1 MNFLIDYDTL
11 SVECKSEDADVL
23 QQYISDNDLGL
34 ALAIISEE
42 DDMLMEMSL
51 KEISGLYHKL
61 SDRPRKFE
69 LEEEAAKATF
79 ALLEDTDEE
88 YPVFTPALGKTL
100 LKAAAKRSKDAPAPK
115 GTANSKSAGKSS
127 TVAVTGG
134 KVSRAKPAKVTGVMF
149 VKGSNPPRSK
159 SIHAI
164 LTNFID
170 ENMGEASFEELSENF
185 AGTYTDKDGNK
196 KDEKFAKGYIMGA
209 IKKGF
214 IEEGL

>member
-34 ALAIISEE
+34 ALAIVSEE

-69 LEEEAAKATF
+69 LEEEAVKATF

-88 YPVFTPALGKTL
+88 YPVFTPALGKAL
-100 LKAAAKRSKDAPAPK
+100 LKAAAKRSKDKGDTTLAPAKKDPVKPK
-115 GTANSKSAGKSS
+115 QAGKTTTKRKTSYAGKDF
-127 TVAVTGG
+127 TVGTEEPTRGRH
-134 KVSRAKPAKVTGVMF
+134 SRLVA
-149 VKGSNPPRSK
+149 
-159 SIHAI
+159 
-164 LTNFID
+164 FIED
-170 ENMGEASFEELSENF
+170 NLGEASAEELDLFLE
-185 AGTYTDKDGNK
+185 G
-196 KDEKFAKGYIMGA
+196 EKGGPSPHINYA

-214 IEEGL
+214 IEET

>member
-34 ALAIISEE
+34 ALAIVSEE

-69 LEEEAAKATF
+69 LEEEAVKATF

-88 YPVFTPALGKTL
+88 YPVFTPALGKAL
-100 LKAAAKRSKDAPAPK
+100 LKAAAKRSKDKGDTTLAPAKKDPVKPK
-115 GTANSKSAGKSS
+115 QAGKTTTKRKTSYAGKDF
-127 TVAVTGG
+127 TVGTKEPTRGRH
-134 KVSRAKPAKVTGVMF
+134 SRLVA
-149 VKGSNPPRSK
+149 
-159 SIHAI
+159 
-164 LTNFID
+164 FIED
-170 ENMGEASFEELSENF
+170 NLGEASAEELELF
-185 AGTYTDKDGNK
+185 LEG
-196 KDEKFAKGYIMGA
+196 EKGGPTPHINYA

-214 IEEGL
+214 IEET

>member
-34 ALAIISEE
+34 ALAIVSEE

-69 LEEEAAKATF
+69 LEEEPVKATF
-79 ALLEDTDEE
+79 ALLEDTHEE
-88 YPVFTPALGKTL
+88 YPVFTPALGKRL
-100 LKAAAKRSKDAPAPK
+100 LKEADKRSKDKGDTTVAPAKKAPAK
-115 GTANSKSAGKSS
+115 PTSAPAKSKQPGETGAKRKASYAGK
-127 TVAVTGG
+127 TFAVGETPPMKGRHTRLVA
-134 KVSRAKPAKVTGVMF
+134 F
-149 VKGSNPPRSK
+149 VE
-159 SIHAI
+159 
-164 LTNFID
+164 
-170 ENMGEASFEELSENF
+170 ENLGEATAEELEEFLVND
-185 AGTYTDKDGNK
+185 GTTPNPHINY
-196 KDEKFAKGYIMGA
+196 A

-214 IEEGL
+214 IEET

>member
-34 ALAIISEE
+34 ALAIVSEE

-88 YPVFTPALGKTL
+88 YPVFTPALGKAL
-100 LKAAAKRSKDAPAPK
+100 LKAAAKRSKDKGDTTVAPAKKDPVKPK
-115 GTANSKSAGKSS
+115 QAGKTTTKRKTSYAGKDF
-127 TVAVTGG
+127 TVGTKEPTRGRH
-134 KVSRAKPAKVTGVMF
+134 SRLVA
-149 VKGSNPPRSK
+149 
-159 SIHAI
+159 
-164 LTNFID
+164 FIED
-170 ENMGEASFEELSENF
+170 NLGEASAEELELF
-185 AGTYTDKDGNK
+185 LEG
-196 KDEKFAKGYIMGA
+196 EKGGPTPHINYA

-214 IEEGL
+214 IEET